1 MAFSGLSQVSP
12 TKMADPQSE
21 VAGARREPVPAKFVQ
36 GGAT

>member
-21 VAGARREPVPAKFVQ
+21 VTGARREPEPAKLVQ